1 MADTFTT
8 VLNLTKPE
16 VGASTDTWGAKLN
29 ADLDALD
36 ALFDAGPVLK
46 LAKGGT
52 GASTAAGA
60 RTNLDVP
67 SRSGADATGTWG
79 ISISGN
85 AATATNAT
93 NATNA
98 TSATSAGQLTSG
110 VWSVQVV
117 SDVLYFKRN
126 GTNLGKLD
134 ASGNFTALANVTAY
148 GTV

>member
-1 MADTFTT
+1 MMADTFTS

-16 VGASTDTWGAKLN
+16 VGASTDTWGTKLN

-60 RTNLDVP
+60 RTNLGVP
-67 SRSGADATGTWG
+67 STDGTGASGTWG

-85 AATATNAT
+85 AATAT
-93 NATNA
+93 
-98 TSATSAGQLTSG
+98 SATSAGQLTSG
-110 VWSVQVV
+110 LWSVQVV
-117 SDVLYFKRN
+117 ADVLYFKRN

-134 ASGNFTALANVTAY
+134 ASGNFTALADVTAY